1 MSHVQFKTL
10 RWPAKID
17 GNWLRRRCQ
26 ASGLYTTSLAYCT
39 SIRDRN
45 SDSVLP
51 GRKDKQLGERLKPL
65 KWPKRKG
72 SFIEAGKKGKAV
84 HLMTCKQSHSECNTE
99 QLRYK
104 QSPWLAQKEDEGKKK
119 TRFHFTCKIT
129 TQNPHVTQ
137 PSAHHHSTNSHV
149 GTSTSFRL
157 DISSLMQSG
166 RGKLGRN
173 GNQKEWE
180 AMLLVAQWFVWDWK
194 KNPKNFTF

>member
-10 RWPAKID
+10 RWSAKTD
-17 GNWLRRRCQ
+17 GNWLRRHCQ

-51 GRKDKQLGERLKPL
+51 GRKDKRLGERLKPL

-104 QSPWLAQKEDEGKKK
+104 QSPWLAQKEDKGKK
-119 TRFHFTCKIT
+119 THFHFTCKIT
-129 TQNPHVTQ
+129 TLRTHMWHTRGASSQYKFACRYEHELQ
-137 PSAHHHSTNSHV
+137 IRHQQ
-149 GTSTSFRL
+149 L
-157 DISSLMQSG
+157 DAILPRQTG
-166 RGKLGRN
+166 
-173 GNQKEWE
+173 
-180 AMLLVAQWFVWDWK
+180 
-194 KNPKNFTF
+194 